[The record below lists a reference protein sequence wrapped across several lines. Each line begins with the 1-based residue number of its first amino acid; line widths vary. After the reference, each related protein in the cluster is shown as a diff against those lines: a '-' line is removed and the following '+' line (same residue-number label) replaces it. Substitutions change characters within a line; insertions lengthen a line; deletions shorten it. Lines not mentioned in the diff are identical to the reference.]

1 MRNETIYVRPAYR
14 KQHIATVLVRQI
26 ISDAKL
32 IGYKFMFLDTM
43 PFLQGAIN
51 MYKKIGFKEISSYNN
66 SPMETSIFMRLDL
79 SEEL

>member
-1 MRNETIYVRPAYR
+1 MNRVYVRKAYR
-14 KQHIATVLVRQI
+14 NQHIATVLGSQF
-26 ISDAKL
+26 ISDAKS
-32 IGYKFMFLDTM
+32 IGYKFMFLDTLT
-43 PFLQGAIN
+43 FLQGAIN